1 MFATQIKN
9 VLAHTAPLRRVF
21 FPLFARFNPGDVTIT
36 HHYTGDRVRLH
47 SFKHRGYWW
56 SGKDREAD
64 TMRAFGA
71 LVCPGDTVFEV
82 GAHIGYITLYFAQLV
97 GSRGRVHAF
106 EPGDNNLPYTRQN
119 LAQRPQIT
127 LIEKSVGDH
136 EGRVTFYLEDL
147 TGQNNSLVQ
156 DYLGL
161 KATEGQAIKAG
172 VRPVTVDLVTLDGYA
187 ENTGIKPDFIKIDVE
202 GAEYGVLAGATKLLE
217 ATRPRIMVETA
228 NEAADRVM
236 ALLGP
241 LGYVFYRPDGVI
253 ARTRRELHSNTFCLH
268 PERHAEG
275 IRALGWPLP

>member
-1 MFATQIKN
+1 MFSTQIKN
-9 VLAHTAPLRRVF
+9 ALAHAAPLRRVF
-21 FPLFARFNPGDVTIT
+21 FPLFARFNPGDITIT

-56 SGKDREAD
+56 SGKDRETD
-64 TMRAFGA
+64 TMRAFAA
-71 LVCPGDTVFEV
+71 LVRPGDTVFEV

-97 GSRGRVHAF
+97 GARGRVHAF

-127 LIEKSVGDH
+127 LIEKAVGDH
-136 EGRVTFYLEDL
+136 EGQGTFYLEDL

-156 DYLGL
+156 NYLGL
-161 KATEGQAIKAG
+161 RLTEGQAIKAG
-172 VRPVTVDLVTLDGYA
+172 VRPVTVVLTTLDGYV
-187 ENTGIKPDFIKIDVE
+187 EKTGIKPDFVKIDVE

-217 ATRPRIMVETA
+217 EARPRIMVETA
-228 NEAADRVM
+228 NEAADQVM

-241 LGYVFYRPDGVI
+241 LGYVFYRSDGVI
-253 ARTRRELHSNTFCLH
+253 ARARGELLTNTFCLH